1 MFAIVCNADGFPV
14 SRRISNDAPDLVVTW
29 TSQDAAK
36 KFLAAKGIESDYQAK
51 GIESDYQVIA
61 LTDDS
66 LSRMAKA
73 LGCEPDAI
81 AFDAYPA

>member
-14 SRRISNDAPDLVVTW
+14 SRRVGNDTPDLVVTW
-29 TSQDAAK
+29 TSQAAARA
-36 KFLAAKGIESDYQAK
+36 FLSAK

-66 LSRMAKA
+66 LSRMAQV
-73 LGCEPDAI
+73 LGCAPDAI
-81 AFDAYPA
+81 AFDAYPG

>member
-14 SRRISNDAPDLVVTW
+14 SRRIGSDTPDLVVTW

-36 KFLAAKGIESDYQAK
+36 KFLAAKGIEA
-51 GIESDYQVIA
+51 DYQVIA

-66 LSRMAKA
+66 LNRMAKA

-81 AFDAYPA
+81 AFDAYPG